1 MNYYFLLE
9 DEKSFMKVLPRW
21 FEYIDF
27 KCTRVADITEVRGN
41 NYILQ
46 SGKGV
51 TRLITHALFD
61 TIQTIRSHP
70 GKIHKLVVLI
80 DTENEN
86 EEYRRQQIFTEIHK
100 NFNVEEFDFEILVF
114 VCNHCFES
122 WLLGA
127 EGLYPEREVGV
138 NSDFY
143 PYYRHYNIGEYD
155 PEEMSVPENCNE
167 TIAMYHFHY
176 LCELFRYRRIRYSKS
191 RPRPAETRDY
201 FDALMSRVEHT
212 EHIVSFAKFIN
223 FIIEENRTIVS
234 FGDRI

>member
-9 DEKSFMKVLPRW
+9 DEKSFMKILPKW
-21 FEYIDF
+21 FEYINF
-27 KCTRVADITEVRGN
+27 KCTRVADIKDVKEN

-51 TRLITHALFD
+51 TRLITKALFD
-61 TIQTIRSHP
+61 TINTIICNP
-70 GKIHKLVVLI
+70 GKINKLVVLI

-86 EEYRRQQIFTEIHK
+86 EEYRKQQIFTKIKETYDVGK
-100 NFNVEEFDFEILVF
+100 FDFEILVF

-127 EGLYPEREVGV
+127 EGLYPQGEVNL

-143 PYYRHYNIGEYD
+143 PYYSHYNIEMFD
-155 PEEMSVPENCNE
+155 PEEMSVPDNSDE
-167 TIAMYHFHY
+167 TIAQYHFHY

-191 RPRPAETRDY
+191 KP
-201 FDALMSRVEHT
+201 DAVATSDFFCSMKKRIEHT
-212 EHIVSFAKFIN
+212 EHIQSFAKFIV
-223 FIIEENRTIVS
+223 FIIKENNT
-234 FGDRI
+234 